1 MMDKVWLV
9 YVERGAYSDY
19 SQTVYE
25 VCGSFDAAVLS
36 KKRVED
42 NIQNEKDK
50 YELLHNSSYDEDVD
64 FVSKCASINMDSE
77 RFQTTSDRL
86 WDFELYSKYLSI
98 NGITIEERE
107 IRV

>member
-19 SQTVYE
+19 SQTLYE
-25 VCGSFDAAVLS
+25 VCGSFTAAVLS

-42 NIQNEKDK
+42 KIQNEKDK
-50 YELLHNSSYDEDVD
+50 YELLHNSSYDEDMD
-64 FVSKCASINMDSE
+64 YVSKCASINMDSE

-86 WDFELYSKYLSI
+86 WDFELYNHYLNI
-98 NGITIEERE
+98 VRITIEERE
-107 IRV
+107 IIV